1 MNKGDEETKEAKKS
15 EDNMAKIAI
24 TKDADRMLVDL
35 VHKLNDGFTAGRAT
49 KQDLATLLIS
59 QFAKDFSDT
68 SLHELRAHFF
78 DPIQLWEAQLRKA
91 KETGELPKEVREML
105 YQQFLGQGSNAKR
118 TKKNLNTDIIK
129 DNVPSKEAA

>member
-1 MNKGDEETKEAKKS
+1 MKKGEDGSKEAKKS
-15 EDNMAKIAI
+15 DENMAKIAV

-49 KQDLATLLIS
+49 KQDLATLLICLY
-59 QFAKDFSDT
+59 ARDFSEAD
-68 SLHELRAHFF
+68 LHELRAHFF
-78 DPIQLWEAQLRKA
+78 DPIQLWETQLRKA

-118 TKKNLNTDIIK
+118 PKKSLNADIIK
-129 DNVPSKEAA
+129 DNVVSKEAA